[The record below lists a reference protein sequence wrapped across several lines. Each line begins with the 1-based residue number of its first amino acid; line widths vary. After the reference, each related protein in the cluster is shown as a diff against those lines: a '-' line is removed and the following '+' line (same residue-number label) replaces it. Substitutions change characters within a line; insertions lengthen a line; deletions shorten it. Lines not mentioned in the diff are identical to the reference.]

1 MQNRWPSYYDAAKD
15 NPPRPTL
22 LMALDA
28 WSGSPGFALDLGCG
42 AGRDTLTLL
51 ARGWRVHAIDV
62 EQDAFA
68 RLERSVPAKER
79 VRLTWALRQ
88 FEGID
93 LPKANLANA
102 SFSLPFCHPGMF
114 PRLWQS
120 LVSALYPGGIFA
132 GHLFGDRDS
141 WSGRAE
147 MTILS
152 RLEVARLLEGWDV
165 IELRE
170 TEWDGETA
178 LGQPKHWHLFEIVAR
193 RPDREGRLLEG
204 CQGDRPV
211 RRWATA
217 TPAD

>member
-51 ARGWRVHAIDV
+51 ARGWRVHAIDA

-68 RLERSVPAKER
+68 RLEQSVPTVQR
-79 VRLTWALRQ
+79 GQ
-88 FEGID
+88 FTGAIGRFEDID

-114 PRLWQS
+114 PSLWRS
-120 LVSALYPGGIFA
+120 LVSALDPGGIFA

-147 MTILS
+147 MTVLS
-152 RLEVARLLEGWDV
+152 RREVDRLLEGWHV
-165 IELRE
+165 IQLRE

-178 LGQPKHWHLFEIVAR
+178 LGEPKHWHLFEIVAR
-193 RPDREGRLLEG
+193 RRDPE
-204 CQGDRPV
+204 P
-211 RRWATA
+211 
-217 TPAD
+217 